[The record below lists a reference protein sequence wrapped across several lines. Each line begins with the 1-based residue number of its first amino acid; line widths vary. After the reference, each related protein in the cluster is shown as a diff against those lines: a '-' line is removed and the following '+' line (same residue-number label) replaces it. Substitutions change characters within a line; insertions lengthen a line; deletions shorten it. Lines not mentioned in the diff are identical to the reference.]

1 MVECLKLKELQNE
14 WYHATCKATCTRIRF
29 HAKTE
34 TFLFV
39 FAFRPHAN
47 AYSAFS
53 KVSVF
58 TGNGDFRK
66 RVWKWRLSKTETFE
80 NAALSCGRAK
90 TETFENGVDLKTH
103 TCGGRGLRK
112 SISELIWLPSLKMFG
127 WSERQAFK
135 NLPNLLR
142 HSEMAKYGYATFC
155 LVGYTIY
162 PTAGETDK
170 LKIKSLVWVCSPVA
184 IIVLLLWFS
193 HAMRCAMDHTLKT
206 ESSPRKLTLAHR
218 NVICCDCVSG

>member
-1 MVECLKLKELQNE
+1 M
-14 WYHATCKATCTRIRF
+14 
-29 HAKTE
+29 
-34 TFLFV
+34 
-39 FAFRPHAN
+39 PHARPR
-47 AYSAFS
+47 AHVYVFMRKRRLFCSFPP
-53 KVSVF
+53 SVH
-58 TGNGDFRK
+58 TQTLIQRFRK
-66 RVWKWRLSKTETFE
+66 TGLKVETFE

-193 HAMRCAMDHTLKT
+193 HPMRCAMDHTLKT